1 MFKLVR
7 KILAPTVLIY
17 LVIVKTRNLLFDKKI
32 LKSKKVDAKVISVG
46 NITVGGAGKTPTSI
60 YISKLLK
67 EKKIKVGVLSRGYK
81 RKSKGYLLVSDED
94 TVLTGVKDAG
104 DEILLIAKENKIPTA
119 VSEKRVLGAKE
130 FLNDVHLDAIVLDD
144 GFQHRWIY
152 RDLDILVVDQRFLNK
167 VNRAEQNLL
176 PLGNMREPFSSVDR
190 ADIVIINSKFSAKK
204 EIPEQLKK
212 YFRGKEVFWGSYK
225 PAGIFDV
232 KTKEQYTLEEFRG
245 QKSLVI
251 SGIARPYSFLSV
263 LENQDIDI
271 KNKILF
277 PDHKDY
283 TLTDVEKIRKAFY
296 ETNSQSVLTTQKDA
310 IKLTNFSKELDD
322 IDIYYL
328 RIALNIENNSIF
340 HDLILNIFEN

>member
-1 MFKLVR
+1 M
-7 KILAPTVLIY
+7 
-17 LVIVKTRNLLFDKKI
+17 
-32 LKSKKVDAKVISVG
+32 
-46 NITVGGAGKTPTSI
+46 
-60 YISKLLK
+60 
-67 EKKIKVGVLSRGYK
+67 
-81 RKSKGYLLVSDED
+81 
-94 TVLTGVKDAG
+94 
-104 DEILLIAKENKIPTA
+104 
-119 VSEKRVLGAKE
+119 
-130 FLNDVHLDAIVLDD
+130 
-144 GFQHRWIY
+144 
-152 RDLDILVVDQRFLNK
+152 
-167 VNRAEQNLL
+167 
-176 PLGNMREPFSSVDR
+176 
-190 ADIVIINSKFSAKK
+190 
-204 EIPEQLKK
+204 
-212 YFRGKEVFWGSYK
+212 
-225 PAGIFDV
+225 
-232 KTKEQYTLEEFRG
+232 EEFRG

>member
-1 MFKLVR
+1 MLKLVR
-7 KILAPTVLIY
+7 KILAPTVLLY
-17 LVIVKTRNLLFDKKI
+17 LVVVKTRNFLFDKKI
-32 LKSKKVDAKVISVG
+32 FKSEKVDAKVISVG

-60 YISKLLK
+60 YISELLK
-67 EKKIKVGVLSRGYK
+67 ENNIKVGVLSRGYK

-119 VSEKRVLGAKE
+119 VSEKRVLGAKK

-152 RDLDILVVDQRFLNK
+152 RDIDILVIDQRFLNK
-167 VNRAEQNLL
+167 VNKAEQNLL
-176 PLGNMREPFSSVDR
+176 PLGNMREPFSSISR
-190 ADIVIINSKFSAKK
+190 AGIVIINSKFSPKK
-204 EIPEQLKK
+204 GIPEQLKK
-212 YFRGKEVFWGSYK
+212 YFKDKQIFWGSYK

-277 PDHKDY
+277 PDHKNY
-283 TLTDVEKIRKAFY
+283 TLTDVQKIRKAFY

-310 IKLTNFSKELDD
+310 IKLTNYSKELDD

-340 HDLILNIFEN
+340 HDLILNIFKN